1 MNINKNR
8 NTHRCALLVLCI
20 CFQMVCYSANAQNKA
35 DCWLEDKNTGKR
47 FIIFNA
53 LLYEQLQ
60 DLKKYCI
67 EPINV
72 MYAWEFFPRGPKK
85 NDFRMPEP
93 TAIEKAI
100 KKIKTKNE
108 VTVIDI
114 EHWPLAK
121 VSSKVYLKSINNY
134 LVTMN
139 VLKNS
144 LPNVPIGY
152 YGVAPV
158 IDFSRAKNI
167 GSRGYGEWV
176 KENSRMM
183 DVAQSVD
190 AFFPSLYT
198 INSDQRSWLAR
209 AKASIDEA
217 HRLGNGKPV
226 YPFIWPNFH
235 EQGGKYPPG
244 TEVPADYW
252 RTQLNFL
259 RENADGFVLWGGY
272 KQTFNS
278 EMMWWKE
285 LMSFIEDS
293 FVVKENIGT
302 SDR

>member
-1 MNINKNR
+1 MINKNR
-8 NTHRCALLVLCI
+8 NAHRCALVTMCIFFQLV
-20 CFQMVCYSANAQNKA
+20 CFTANAQNKA

-47 FIIFNA
+47 FVIFNA

-72 MYAWEFFPRGPKK
+72 MYAWEFFPRGPKR
-85 NDFRMPEP
+85 NDFTMPGRI
-93 TAIEKAI
+93 TMEKAI
-100 KKIKTKNE
+100 QKIKTKNQ

-121 VSSKVYLKSINNY
+121 VSNSVYSKSINNY
-134 LVTMN
+134 LATMGE
-139 VLKNS
+139 LKNS
-144 LPNVPIGY
+144 LPGIPIGY

-158 IDFSRAKNI
+158 TDFSRAKSI
-167 GSRGYGEWV
+167 GSRGYRDWV
-176 KENSRMM
+176 NENSRMM
-183 DVAQSVD
+183 NVAKLVD

-198 INSDQRSWLAR
+198 INSDQGSWLAR

-217 HRLGNGKPV
+217 YRLGGGKPV

-252 RTQLNFL
+252 RTQLDFL
-259 RENADGFVLWGGY
+259 RNNADGFVLWGGY
-272 KQTFNS
+272 KQKFNS
-278 EMMWWKE
+278 EMTWWKE

-293 FVVKENIGT
+293 FVVKENMEL
-302 SDR
+302 SER